1 MARHYN
7 YNDHLEQNFPGDA
20 TLKVVN
26 NHGAVNVHASD
37 DDKIT
42 VVVRKRVGADNQGDA
57 DKYNTE
63 TKPTIT
69 TMGGLVTVNAN
80 AEAGDHPVQT
90 DLDISL
96 PQKAPVTVSSRRGDV
111 NVTGR
116 DWQRRYL
123 GPAFR
128 YVR

>member
-1 MARHYN
+1 M
-7 YNDHLEQNFPGDA
+7 P

-80 AEAGDHPVQT
+80 V
-90 DLDISL
+90 
-96 PQKAPVTVSSRRGDV
+96 
-111 NVTGR
+111 
-116 DWQRRYL
+116 
-123 GPAFR
+123 
-128 YVR
+128 